1 MRTPSNGSRDAFHP
15 WFELRDGVEYCI
27 AGSYVFRDADT
38 LPDYKGEDFS
48 SLPAGEY
55 NHVFR
60 IAGELKELPVVPAG
74 RRLMIRN
81 EKMALVYDSQ
91 LGGDFKPLKNGF
103 ISFV

>member
-27 AGSYVFRDADT
+27 AGSYVFRDAES
-38 LPDYKGEDFS
+38 LPEYKGEGFAD
-48 SLPAGEY
+48 LPVGEL

-60 IAGELKELPVVPAG
+60 LTEELQALPEVPAG

-91 LGGDFKPLKNGF
+91 LGGDYKPVKGY